1 MSCGI
6 KSILTSL
13 QKTTFVE
20 YFYPTKEA
28 IVVSN
33 EFDAIS
39 PAINVYLLLIIVG
52 IEPIDKPS
60 KTIKIPPTIPPC
72 LKMITAVPIK
82 NAAMIFPHVP
92 VSASLISVYHVLSSA
107 PPVPANAA
115 DEKKCQQQ
123 TNEQ

>member
-1 MSCGI
+1 MSCEI

-60 KTIKIPPTIPPC
+60 KTIKIPPTINHIKC
-72 LKMITAVPIK
+72 VIIIVCINLIIITRS
-82 NAAMIFPHVP
+82 N
-92 VSASLISVYHVLSSA
+92 
-107 PPVPANAA
+107 NN
-115 DEKKCQQQ
+115 D
-123 TNEQ
+123 